1 MDNGGFNEELHH
13 CHLPVA
19 VDVGSTEGKA
29 VVDEG
34 GVNEDLHRC
43 HLPVAMDVEN
53 TEKGGAEED
62 LHRCHLPIAVDVGS
76 TEGKAVVHEGGVNE
90 DLHCCHLPVAVDM
103 GSTEGKAVVDEGGVD
118 EDPLLSPFQQV
129 IQVTQVSVAAP
140 HPIARTVLIQ
150 HKDLARA
157 EPTLGKHKGALSV
170 TARSNDSPEIPE
182 RGVTSDTPPA
192 SFQG

>member
-1 MDNGGFNEELHH
+1 MLPTCCHGCGKHRRQSCSGGVDEDLHS
-13 CHLPVA
+13 CHLPV
-19 VDVGSTEGKA
+19 
-29 VVDEG
+29 
-34 GVNEDLHRC
+34 
-43 HLPVAMDVEN
+43 
-53 TEKGGAEED
+53 
-62 LHRCHLPIAVDVGS
+62 AVDVGS

-170 TARSNDSPEIPE
+170 TACSNDSPEIPE
-182 RGVTSDTPPA
+182 RGVTSDTPQPPFRA
-192 SFQG
+192 N

>member
-1 MDNGGFNEELHH
+1 MDNSGFNDDLHR

-34 GVNEDLHRC
+34 GFNEDLHRC
-43 HLPVAMDVEN
+43 HLPVV
-53 TEKGGAEED
+53 
-62 LHRCHLPIAVDVGS
+62 VDVG
-76 TEGKAVVHEGGVNE
+76 G
-90 DLHCCHLPVAVDM
+90 
-103 GSTEGKAVVDEGGVD
+103 TEGKAVVDEGGVD

-157 EPTLGKHKGALSV
+157 EPTLGNTKG
-170 TARSNDSPEIPE
+170 N
-182 RGVTSDTPPA
+182 
-192 SFQG
+192 FQL